1 MKQPLELIIA
11 EDNPRD
17 KEFLCTSL
25 LAENKSSDVQN
36 TYQLNVVNNGIEA
49 YNLAK
54 NMNEPCIISDLQMPD
69 CNGIELA
76 KRIWKEKPSAKILF
90 WTQYQDEIYIRSLSS
105 IIPSETVYGYILK
118 TNPSEQLLKA
128 VKLVFHENQCWIDPQ
143 IRPVQTR
150 TKQSRLAISDL
161 EFEVLIDIALGLTD
175 DMIAQRRYLS
185 KRGVQSRLKSLYL
198 KLEIEHDQISLSP
211 FGKKVNLRSRAVA
224 IALQR
229 GLVNP
234 VELSKAEEELML
246 WFKTTP

>member
-1 MKQPLELIIA
+1 LNSPLELIIA

-17 KEFLCTSL
+17 REFLCHSL
-25 LAENKSSDVQN
+25 INNNSSI
-36 TYQLNVVNNGIEA
+36 TYQLHVVDNGLDA
-49 YNLAK
+49 YDIAK
-54 NMNEPCIISDLQMPD
+54 NQAEPCLISDLQMPQ

-76 KRIWKEKPSAKILF
+76 KKIWQIKPSAKIIF
-90 WTQYQDEIYIRSLSS
+90 WTQYQDEIYIRSLAS
-105 IIPSETVYGYILK
+105 IIPAETVYGYILK

-128 VKLVFHENQCWIDPQ
+128 VNLVFHEHQCWIDPL

-150 TKQSRLAISDL
+150 TKQSQQAISDL

-198 KLEIEHDQISLSP
+198 KLAIEYDQISLSP

-229 GLVNP
+229 GLVNS
-234 VELSKAEEELML
+234 VELNNAEEELMA
-246 WFKTTP
+246 WFKTIKTIS